1 MCSLAGLR
9 AVERLEDARFA
20 LAHRARVYDA
30 SRVLLRSRCPG
41 GAAFADDRRRA
52 LSALERHVRASFLPT
67 AGRAGRA
74 GPAPPSRVAR
84 CFRASRSE
92 WVAVA
97 NYICECT
104 LGRCVGGGV
113 DGRREDGGEGAVTDA
128 EVVDGLGILTL
139 LFFLHPPSVA
149 WIPMDMCLVSILRA
163 EGSESQSMVR
173 KREVAQRLRL
183 AMVDS
188 VLAFCVAR
196 ARSRTFVADYRSD
209 SEASRLPEPLENAL
223 NKAFAALSR
232 RCSYQ
237 LNQGAVFGAAQQ
249 AKQSANI
256 EASLDALD
264 RLKRV
269 SS

>member
-52 LSALERHVRASFLPT
+52 LSALERHVRAASFRRQ
-67 AGRAGRA
+67 AGRALHLRRA
-74 GPAPPSRVAR
+74 WR

-92 WVAVA
+92 WVAVV

-128 EVVDGLGILTL
+128 EVVDRLGILTL
-139 LFFLHPPSVA
+139 LFFLHRPA
-149 WIPMDMCLVSILRA
+149 LRGFRWTCVSSPFLELRA
-163 EGSESQSMVR
+163 ARVR
-173 KREVAQRLRL
+173 AWYARE
-183 AMVDS
+183 
-188 VLAFCVAR
+188 
-196 ARSRTFVADYRSD
+196 RSRSD
-209 SEASRLPEPLENAL
+209 CVLPW
-223 NKAFAALSR
+223 
-232 RCSYQ
+232 
-237 LNQGAVFGAAQQ
+237 
-249 AKQSANI
+249 
-256 EASLDALD
+256 
-264 RLKRV
+264 
-269 SS
+269 